1 MGDHQYEVVALS
13 FWQCT
18 CKTLRFK
25 RVTSSCA
32 KTIKAKLIELQL
44 FRAQSSSY
52 STSPRLVIQVS
63 LEFSLL
69 CSRLSATRIMKTLQL
84 TYSLVLTAILAN
96 AGKKAVADD
105 VVNVHIVPHTHDDV
119 GWLKTVDQYYSG
131 TERSIDGAGVK
142 YILDSVVDEL
152 QKDQRRTFI
161 YVEIAFFIRWW
172 REQSENTKTI
182 VKKLVANKQLEFIN
196 AGWSMNDEATTDYN
210 AIIDQVSMS
219 TVRTM
224 YR

>member
-1 MGDHQYEVVALS
+1 
-13 FWQCT
+13 
-18 CKTLRFK
+18 
-25 RVTSSCA
+25 
-32 KTIKAKLIELQL
+32 
-44 FRAQSSSY
+44 
-52 STSPRLVIQVS
+52 
-63 LEFSLL
+63 
-69 CSRLSATRIMKTLQL
+69 MKTLQL